1 MAIELPASSTVDSLS
16 KEVKRPVGVY
26 IAIAL
31 LILGSFGNLFLIMPE
46 IPAYIFGKLIYGIFG
61 ASIGLISAAMGLL
74 LGYGFY
80 KLRKIAWTVG
90 MPWLMFQAINGF
102 LSLLIITPIAIG
114 SLTLIALASFVTSI
128 PVILYI
134 SFKRAYFIC

>member
-46 IPAYIFGKLIYGIFG
+46 IPAYIFGKLIYGILG
-61 ASIGLISAAMGLL
+61 ASIGLISAGMGLL

-134 SFKRAYFIC
+134 NFKRAYFIC